1 MTSPALDDLEGRVIA
16 ERYRLVRKIGEGGM
30 ATVWE
35 AEHMTLGSSVA
46 VKLMRHGAQQSR
58 QARERFLREARMS
71 AQVRHRNV
79 VEIQDFGVTP
89 DGIPFL
95 VMELLRGE
103 TLAQLLQRD
112 GSLTQAEAART
123 MSLVLRGLLAVHE
136 KGIIH
141 RDLKPQNVF
150 IVEDPD
156 GRYPKLLDF
165 GVCRSAAIE
174 GDAKNL
180 TLEGTIVGTLE
191 YMSPEQARG
200 KKDVDAR
207 TDVYAA
213 GVILYEALTGR
224 LPYESKFKGDLLVK
238 VVSEEPVPVLD
249 RDPTI
254 APPIAA
260 VVMKAIAKARE
271 DRHETAREMRDAL
284 FVAARAGGFANVE
297 SGVVPRLEAQA
308 RIARSQAETLADDPE
323 HRALGAP
330 PALAAASE
338 PPPRAAPRRR
348 VELVILFALIVAAA
362 VAASLLYPL

>member
-1 MTSPALDDLEGRVIA
+1 MTSPALDQLEGKVIA
-16 ERYRLVRKIGEGGM
+16 ERYRLVRKVGEGGM
-30 ATVWE
+30 AAVWE

-46 VKLMRHGAQQSR
+46 VKLMRHGAQQSQ
-58 QARERFLREARMS
+58 QARERFLREARTS

-89 DGIPFL
+89 EGDPFL
-95 VMELLRGE
+95 VMEFLRGE
-103 TLAQLLQRD
+103 TLAQMLDREGQLP
-112 GSLTQAEAART
+112 QAEAART
-123 MSLVLRGLLAVHE
+123 ISLVLRGLLAVHE

-150 IVEDPD
+150 VVDDPD

-165 GVCRSAAIE
+165 GVCRPAAD

-200 KKDVDAR
+200 KKDIDAR

-224 LPYESKFKGDLLVK
+224 LPYEARHKGDLLVK
-238 VVSEEPVPVLD
+238 VVSEEPVPILD

-254 APPIAA
+254 APGLAE
-260 VVMKAIAKARE
+260 VVMKAIAKDRE
-271 DRHETAREMRDAL
+271 DRFASAREMRDAL
-284 FVAARAGGFANVE
+284 FAAARAGGFANVE
-297 SGVVPRLEAQA
+297 SGVIPRIEVQE
-308 RIARSQAETLADDPE
+308 RIARAHAETVADDRP
-323 HRALGAP
+323 LGAP
-330 PALAAASE
+330 PEVAATSE
-338 PPPRAAPRRR
+338 PAPERPPRRR
-348 VELVILFALIVAAA
+348 TDLVILFALLVAAA